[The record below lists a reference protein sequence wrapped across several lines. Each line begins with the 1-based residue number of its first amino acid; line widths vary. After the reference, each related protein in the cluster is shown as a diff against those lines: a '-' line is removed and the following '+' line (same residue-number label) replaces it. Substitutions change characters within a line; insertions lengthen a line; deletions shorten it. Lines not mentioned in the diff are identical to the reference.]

1 MLVDSGRHLQRRKP
15 ESISTFMRER
25 LRRYELIAE
34 ATYYLLRASWKL
46 RLPFDRSA
54 RHLLR
59 PLLQENSFRDET
71 RAALDVRGALAA
83 VGRNLPHQW
92 TCLEKAMAA
101 HGMLRKRHIAST
113 LVLSVAPSE
122 GGTVKAHAWL
132 EAGGVVVT
140 GRREKKAFVPIYSF
154 SNAVA
159 HPHGDIAPC
168 S

>member
-1 MLVDSGRHLQRRKP
+1 
-15 ESISTFMRER
+15 MRER
-25 LRRYELIAE
+25 LRRYKLIAE

-54 RHLLR
+54 KYLVR
-59 PLLQENSFRDET
+59 PLIRENSFRDET
-71 RAALDVRGALAA
+71 RTALDVRRALAS

-92 TCLEKAMAA
+92 TCLERAMAA
-101 HGMLRKRHIAST
+101 HSMLRQRHIAST

-122 GGTVKAHAWL
+122 GITVKAHAWL

-140 GRREKKAFVPIYSF
+140 GRREKKHFVPIYSF

-159 HPHGDIAPC
+159 PSHGDTAPC